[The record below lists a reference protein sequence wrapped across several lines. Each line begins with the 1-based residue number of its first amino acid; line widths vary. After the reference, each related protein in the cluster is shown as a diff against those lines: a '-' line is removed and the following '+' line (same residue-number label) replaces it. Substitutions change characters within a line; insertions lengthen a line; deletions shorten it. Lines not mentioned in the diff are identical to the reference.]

1 MEEKQKILVLPIK
14 RKWFDMIRKGIKLE
28 EYRERKPYYET
39 RLMNAFGCVIVG
51 NQVVHGENVPAEIRT
66 EWPAPVIFRNGYS
79 RKSPEIMCYCNLSI
93 GEGKE
98 EWGAEPEKKYF
109 VLSIEEI
116 RERRRCSWD
125 MCR

>member
-28 EYRERKPYYET
+28 KYRERKPYYET
-39 RLMNAFGCVIVG
+39 RRINAYGRVMVR

-66 EWPAPVIFRNGYS
+66 EWPAPVILRNGYS

-98 EWGAEPEKKYF
+98 EWGAEPGKKYF

-116 RERRRCSWD
+116 RERRR
-125 MCR
+125 